1 MRYVATPA
9 LKVIFLIL
17 LAVTSGCTTG
27 EEPDSAPFAFDA
39 YRGVNGLLVS
49 PQVIEAKPS
58 AQQTVYLLSAAVSL
72 GEEVKKP
79 DSEQLASLIRTG
91 SDGAEKIWLLGL
103 AGTLYGIGMLNDRD
117 ISELDALVDPRG
129 GLAPSADGIGKAS
142 DQSRWSSTVKVA
154 RACGFSASDCPIL
167 ERIASASPREAGVVN
182 TEHDAF
188 LALVG
193 SPAAVSSPPVTSPD
207 ASTDIRDRLLDA
219 YLQRLRGSGAG
230 RQDLLQVVVGKVGT
244 GEVRRDEVG
253 ILWLAS
259 ELAEPRSAAG
269 DTDLRQL
276 IADIVNDTQDDNGF
290 IEQPAIR
297 MGDPTSTY
305 LWLVLGAVN
314 GEQVTDR
321 QLRDALRI
329 AETEVEDPVLRAF
342 AAGAA
347 QLADPGQSDGP
358 RKSDVEWTRLD
369 IRRSVVLALLKRRLE
384 GATAPYL
391 AEPRESDSFVLAA
404 NAVADWVETGEAPSW
419 AAKHVAAWKS
429 LASSPEFSGHTS
441 AEVAS
446 VVAALG
452 IVGHPLT
459 GNQIDLLRGQVSSC
473 RMTWLIREST
483 TDRAC
488 DLTASL
494 IWSLEKAS
502 REPAHR
508 ENLLTG

>member
-1 MRYVATPA
+1 M
-9 LKVIFLIL
+9 
-17 LAVTSGCTTG
+17 
-27 EEPDSAPFAFDA
+27 
-39 YRGVNGLLVS
+39 
-49 PQVIEAKPS
+49 
-58 AQQTVYLLSAAVSL
+58 
-72 GEEVKKP
+72 
-79 DSEQLASLIRTG
+79 
-91 SDGAEKIWLLGL
+91 
-103 AGTLYGIGMLNDRD
+103 
-117 ISELDALVDPRG
+117 
-129 GLAPSADGIGKAS
+129 
-142 DQSRWSSTVKVA
+142 
-154 RACGFSASDCPIL
+154 
-167 ERIASASPREAGVVN
+167 
-182 TEHDAF
+182 
-188 LALVG
+188 
-193 SPAAVSSPPVTSPD
+193 
-207 ASTDIRDRLLDA
+207 
-219 YLQRLRGSGAG
+219 
-230 RQDLLQVVVGKVGT
+230 GT

-276 IADIVNDTQDDNGF
+276 IAGIVKDTQDDNGF
-290 IEQPAIR
+290 VEQPAIR

-321 QLRDALRI
+321 QLLDALRI
-329 AETEVEDPVLRAF
+329 AETEVDDPVLRAF

-347 QLADPGQSDGP
+347 QLADPGQSDDP
-358 RKSDVEWTRLD
+358 PKRDVEWTRLD
-369 IRRSVVLALLKRRLE
+369 SRRSVVLALLKRRLE

-419 AAKHVAAWKS
+419 AAKHVSAWKS
-429 LASSPEFSGHTS
+429 LAGSPEFSGHTS

-473 RMTWLIREST
+473 RMTWLIRESA